1 MPEALFSFRAA
12 AVAAGAFSLVLA
24 ASPRA
29 GAWGPAAH
37 ERVTFE
43 AIETL
48 PKGLRPFYR
57 AHRLEMPSLSVE
69 STAAEDA
76 PERRFAIDRLVPF
89 PFTDVPRSEAA
100 MKARF
105 GDQESAKVGRLPWLV
120 QESYAKLVE
129 AFKSGDKERILAES
143 DTLSGYVADLAN
155 PLALTE
161 NADGQKTGQH
171 GLWVRFGTKLPEA
184 TEDKLK
190 LSPEAA
196 RFLDKPQDYVFSMIK
211 GSYIWLDNLLYQEEI
226 AHRGQSGYGEI
237 HHDALLGRAG
247 HILRER
253 LSQAASDAGSYWYT
267 AWTVAG
273 RPELK

>member
-1 MPEALFSFRAA
+1 LSRPSLPAVFALVASTALASRAE
-12 AVAAGAFSLVLA
+12 
-24 ASPRA
+24 
-29 GAWGPAAH
+29 AWGPEAHRHVAA
-37 ERVTFE
+37 E
-43 AIETL
+43 AIDTL
-48 PKGLRPFYR
+48 PKGLKPFYK
-57 AHRLEMPSLSVE
+57 AHKLEIPSLSLE
-69 STAAEDA
+69 GTLPDEGTD
-76 PERRFAIDRLVPF
+76 RRFSVDRLVPF
-89 PFTDVPRSEAA
+89 PFTDLPATEDAL
-100 MKARF
+100 KARF
-105 GDQESAKVGRLPWLV
+105 GEDAGKAGRLPWLV
-120 QESYAKLVE
+120 QESYTRLVD
-129 AFKSGDKERILAES
+129 AFKSGDKVKILTES
-143 DTLSGYVADLAN
+143 DTLAGLVADLHN
-155 PLALTE
+155 PLALTD

-237 HHDALLGRAG
+237 YYDALLGRAG